1 MKQRLNMKWKKR
13 IGEAGNA
20 LVEAALTIS
29 LFLTILFSLFDFGFD
44 LWQYQ
49 TIVANARNAIR
60 YGAANPTDTTGIQN
74 MFLYDQTTAGTNP
87 LFGLSASNVTVTRT
101 GLLTRD
107 DRLTLAVTGITF
119 TRITMAWAGKQ
130 NGLGVTVGI
139 PVEN

>member
-1 MKQRLNMKWKKR
+1 MKRKKR

-20 LVEAALTIS
+20 MVEAVLTLS

-49 TIVANARNAIR
+49 TIMYRARTAIR
-60 YGAANPTDTTGIQN
+60 YGAANPTDTAGMQN
-74 MFLYDQTTAGTNP
+74 MFLYNQTAAGTNP
-87 LFGLSASNVTVTRT
+87 LFGLAASNVSVTRT
-101 GLLTRD
+101 NSGGAD

-119 TRITMAWAGKQ
+119 TRITMAWAGQQ
-130 NGLGVTVGI
+130 NGVPVTVGI